1 MNLLYSPVHS
11 PCAQSSASLDRFNSY
26 VRLANS
32 GGPMSRTRS
41 EHIAS
46 TLLGR
51 DQGAIRCP
59 RSLRLGLSFPSR
71 ADPVKAI
78 EKLLRSNGFG
88 SAEDLRDKFP
98 LPEGRL
104 ICRPLEPKASRLAVR
119 GGPEREVLEQALLL
133 GLCTA
138 QLFDPGR
145 PVLWTQTS
153 LTRGLEL
160 FDPAGFYA

>member
-1 MNLLYSPVHS
+1 MSLL
-11 PCAQSSASLDRFNSY
+11 CAPAHPSCTRSSIAPSGF
-26 VRLANS
+26 VPHERLANS
-32 GGPMSRTRS
+32 GSPMSRTRS

-51 DQGAIRCP
+51 DDGAIRCP
-59 RSLRLGLSFPSR
+59 RSLRLGLAFARR
-71 ADPVKAI
+71 ADPVKTM
-78 EKLLRSNGFG
+78 ETLLRSNGYA
-88 SAEDLRDKFP
+88 SAEELRDVFA
-98 LPEGRL
+98 LPGSRL
-104 ICRPLEPKASRLAVR
+104 ICRPLEPNAPRLAVR

-138 QLFDPGR
+138 QLFDATR
-145 PVLWTQTS
+145 PVLWTQAS

>member
-1 MNLLYSPVHS
+1 
-11 PCAQSSASLDRFNSY
+11 
-26 VRLANS
+26 
-32 GGPMSRTRS
+32 MSRTRS

-51 DQGAIRCP
+51 DDGAIRCP
-59 RSLRLGLSFPSR
+59 RSLRLGLEFPSR
-71 ADPVKAI
+71 ADPVNTI
-78 EKLLRSNGFG
+78 QKLLRSNGYR
-88 SAEDLRDKFP
+88 SAEDLRDAFA
-98 LPEGRL
+98 LPGGRL
-104 ICRPLEPKASRLAVR
+104 ICRPLDVDAPRLAVR

-138 QLFDPGR
+138 QLFDAAR
-145 PVLWTQTS
+145 PVLWTRTS

>member
-1 MNLLYSPVHS
+1 MNLLSSPAHP
-11 PCAQSSASLDRFNSY
+11 PCVQSSAALGGLAPHE
-26 VRLANS
+26 RLANA
-32 GGPMSRTRS
+32 GGPASRTRS

-51 DQGAIRCP
+51 DGGAICCP

-71 ADPVKAI
+71 ADPVKTI
-78 EKLLRSNGFG
+78 EALLRNNGYG
-88 SAEDLRDKFP
+88 SAEDLRDEFG

-104 ICRPLEPKASRLAVR
+104 ICRPLDPKAPRLAVR

-138 QLFDPGR
+138 QLFDPAR
-145 PVLWTQTS
+145 PVLWTQAS

>member
-1 MNLLYSPVHS
+1 MSLLSAPAHPPCARSPVAPGGFVPHE
-11 PCAQSSASLDRFNSY
+11 
-26 VRLANS
+26 RLANS

-41 EHIAS
+41 ERIAS

-51 DQGAIRCP
+51 DDGAIRCP
-59 RSLRLGLSFPSR
+59 RSLRLGLAFPRR

-78 EKLLRSNGFG
+78 ETLLRSNGYG
-88 SAEDLRDKFP
+88 SAEDLRDAFA

-104 ICRPLEPKASRLAVR
+104 ICRPLEPNAPRLAVR

-138 QLFDPGR
+138 QLFDAAR
-145 PVLWTQTS
+145 PVLWTHAS